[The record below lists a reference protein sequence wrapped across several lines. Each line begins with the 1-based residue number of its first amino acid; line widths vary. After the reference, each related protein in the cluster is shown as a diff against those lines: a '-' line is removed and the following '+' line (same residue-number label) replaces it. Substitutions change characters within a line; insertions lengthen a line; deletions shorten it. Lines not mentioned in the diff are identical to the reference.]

1 MVIFAAMLRIFRV
14 TAHTSRRVV
23 LYGGI
28 FFVLLGTVGTYLA
41 EGGTAGSQFASIWN
55 CLWWTLVTMT
65 TVGYGDM
72 VPVTVA
78 GRVIGVLCMI
88 GGPVLMV
95 SLVSI
100 IGVAVYDKWT
110 KGVRGM
116 AKISSRGHIVIC
128 GWNNAAADI
137 VSELR
142 LSDAFQASPITIID
156 EYIERKPIDD
166 PKVSFVRGNASEVG
180 VLEKADIARAAYA
193 IILAENAT
201 PAADQKTVLTVLAI
215 EATNPAIISC
225 AQLND
230 ANNEPHLARA
240 GCDIVVNT
248 SSLTSKL
255 LAMSL
260 QNPAVNRI
268 TRELVS
274 GGQGNEIYRV
284 ALPAGYAGRPFA
296 DALRELKSRSD
307 AIAIGIERD
316 GQCRLNPPADTV
328 LEAGDWLFLV
338 SEEAPSL

>member
-1 MVIFAAMLRIFRV
+1 MAIFAAVLRLFRV
-14 TAHTSRRVV
+14 AVHTGRRIV
-23 LYGGI
+23 LYAGI
-28 FFVLLGTVGTYLA
+28 FFILLGTVGTYLA
-41 EGGTAGSQFASIWN
+41 EGGTAGSQFANIWN

-95 SLVSI
+95 TLVSI
-100 IGVAVYDKWT
+100 IGVAIYDKWT

-116 AKISSRGHIVIC
+116 AKINSRGHVVIC
-128 GWNNAAADI
+128 GWNNTAADI

-142 LSDAFQASPITIID
+142 LSEAFRAAPITIID
-156 EYIERKPIDD
+156 EHIERKPAADGI
-166 PKVSFVRGNASEVG
+166 SFVRGNASEVG
-180 VLEKADIARAAYA
+180 VLERAGIAKAAYA
-193 IILAENAT
+193 IVLAENAT

-215 EATNPAIISC
+215 ETTNPAIISC

-284 ALPAGYAGRPFA
+284 ALPAEYAGRPFA
-296 DALRELKSRSD
+296 DALRELKGSAD

-328 LEAGDWLFLV
+328 LQGDDWLFLV
-338 SEEAPSL
+338 AEEAPSL

>member
-1 MVIFAAMLRIFRV
+1 MVIFAAVLRLFRV
-14 TAHTSRRVV
+14 TTQTSRRVV
-23 LYGGI
+23 LYAGI
-28 FFVLLGTVGTYLA
+28 FFLLLGTVGAYLT

-72 VPVTVA
+72 VPVTAA
-78 GRVIGVLCMI
+78 GRVIGVLCMV

-100 IGVAVYDKWT
+100 IGVALYDKWT

-116 AKISSRGHIVIC
+116 AKIRSRGHIIIC

-137 VSELR
+137 VGELR
-142 LSDAFQASPITIID
+142 LSDAFRAAPITVID
-156 EYIERKPIDD
+156 ERIERKPVDD
-166 PKVSFVRGNASEVG
+166 AGVSFVRGNAAEVG
-180 VLEKADIARAAYA
+180 VLERAGIKEAAYA
-193 IILAENAT
+193 IVLAEDSA

-215 EATNPAIISC
+215 ETTNPDIISC

-230 ANNEPHLARA
+230 ANNEAHLARA

-284 ALPAGYAGRPFA
+284 ALPERYAGRPFA
-296 DALRELKSRSD
+296 EALRELKASAD
-307 AIAIGIERD
+307 AIVIGIERE

-328 LEAGDWLFLV
+328 LEGGDWLYLV